1 MITEA
6 STIRFRKVAHQF
18 ECTTAE
24 GYRVM
29 GYYLDLEDTA
39 QATLQAKLCLQL
51 LSAGTEIS
59 KHILEGQGD
68 LVSRLI
74 IGISGVTVWLIGFIS
89 ILGRSP
95 GPPSSSYNC
104 QMCRTPNPRAPRYL
118 SGSLAGSVTI
128 RFRVQFKV
136 EGLGLCN

>member
-1 MITEA
+1 
-6 STIRFRKVAHQF
+6 
-18 ECTTAE
+18 
-24 GYRVM
+24 M

-39 QATLQAKLCLQL
+39 QATLQAKVCLQL

-89 ILGRSP
+89 ILGKFP
-95 GPPSSSYNC
+95 W
-104 QMCRTPNPRAPRYL
+104 TP
-118 SGSLAGSVTI
+118 
-128 RFRVQFKV
+128 K
-136 EGLGLCN
+136 